1 VRVMFSTSFR
11 LKFNCFSS
19 ARAAML
25 IIVSL
30 AWNHLVVASLRH
42 SDKEFIVSAALARG
56 RTSERRIRVRARA
69 RRRLSLR
76 REPRRSRRQTRI
88 VRVRTGVLTQR
99 HHTGRSR
106 RSRGI
111 AHRTHSWAQRTVR
124 DRSRSRQSNRIRRPS
139 TARDD
144 SIANPVLL
152 PLLAHVLR
160 REASRQRRLTRRTL
174 LNIMFPAL
182 HQTASMKHVSARQ
195 PGDEFHFIWIIARL
209 RPRSIQRALTHRAIA
224 LTVRIP
230 RRLHAPR
237 GFHHQSSSAAR
248 RLGRGEQQPV
258 PNRIRQHFRRLLARR
273 APDRRSR
280 ERR

>member
-1 VRVMFSTSFR
+1 M
-11 LKFNCFSS
+11 
-19 ARAAML
+19 
-25 IIVSL
+25 
-30 AWNHLVVASLRH
+30 
-42 SDKEFIVSAALARG
+42 
-56 RTSERRIRVRARA
+56 
-69 RRRLSLR
+69 
-76 REPRRSRRQTRI
+76 
-88 VRVRTGVLTQR
+88 
-99 HHTGRSR
+99 
-106 RSRGI
+106 
-111 AHRTHSWAQRTVR
+111 
-124 DRSRSRQSNRIRRPS
+124 
-139 TARDD
+139 
-144 SIANPVLL
+144 
-152 PLLAHVLR
+152 
-160 REASRQRRLTRRTL
+160 TRRTL

-248 RLGRGEQQPV
+248 RLGRGEQQSV

-280 ERR
+280 ERRRRRKYAITLARRRRRRRRRRRAHDIRHFAVDSKTKAPRSRTNRAPLARSSRPFRRVEARAERAVTRVTFADRVSRGTGRRRRRGLTRASRPGRRV